1 MVNRIVSFFTSL
13 RLTVVCLSLALLL
26 VFIGTLAQVDQGLY
40 VAQNRYFR
48 SLLVYWSPK
57 GADWGIPVFPGG
69 YLLGGILL
77 VNLLAA
83 HIKRFTF
90 SKKKIGIF
98 LIHAGLILLLL
109 GQFAT
114 DLLQVE
120 THMRLSGGE
129 AKNYSESDRLSEL
142 VLINSASADKDQVVA
157 ISETALSERKQIR
170 HPRLPFTIQVKDY
183 YPNSRLSRRAPMI
196 DTEPPPATQGVGQQL
211 KVQPAATTAKMDERN
226 VPSAVVEILTPQ
238 GSLGTWL
245 VSGFLDELQSLKFD
259 NRTYQV
265 GLRLTRYYKPFYI
278 ELIKFSHDKYLGTD
292 IPKNFSSRIRLHRPE
307 TGEDREVLIY
317 MNNPLRYWGET
328 YYQASWDPKDASATI
343 LQVVR
348 NPSWLTPYLSCAL
361 IALGLV
367 VQFLSHLISFARK
380 SSAKVISAQVQAKG
394 PIRKSAKDRSVK
406 EAVVPVGPAGAGEVA
421 SFPAGS
427 KRRPL

>member
-48 SLLVYWSPK
+48 SLLIYWSPK
-57 GADWGIPVFPGG
+57 GADWRIPVLPGG

-77 VNLLAA
+77 VNLIAA

-90 SKKKIGIF
+90 TKKKIGIF
-98 LIHAGLILLLL
+98 LIHAGIILLIL

-120 THMRLSGGE
+120 THMRLSEGE
-129 AKNYSESDRLSEL
+129 SKNYSESDRLSEL
-142 VLINSASADKDQVVA
+142 VLIDSSIADHDQVVA
-157 ISETALSERKQIR
+157 IPETVLREGKQIR
-170 HPRLPFTIQVKDY
+170 HPQLPFTLQVKQY
-183 YPNSRLSRRAPMI
+183 YPNSRLSRRAPMV
-196 DTEPPPATQGVGQQL
+196 DTDAPPATQGAGQQL

-226 VPSAVVEILTPQ
+226 VPTAVVEILTPQ

-292 IPKNFSSRIRLHRPE
+292 IPKNFSSRIRLRRAE

-328 YYQASWDPKDASATI
+328 YYQASFDPNDPRVTV

-348 NPSWLTPYLSCAL
+348 NPGWLTPYLSCAL
-361 IALGLV
+361 VALGLV
-367 VQFLSHLISFARK
+367 IQFLSHLISFARK
-380 SSAKVISAQVQAKG
+380 SSGKVMSGKGQGKG
-394 PIRKSAKDRSVK
+394 PIRKSAKDRSVE
-406 EAVVPVGPAGAGEVA
+406 EAAVPVGPGGTGEVA

-427 KRRPL
+427 KRRTL

>member
-1 MVNRIVSFFTSL
+1 MVNRIVNFFTSL

-40 VAQNRYFR
+40 AAQNRYFR
-48 SLLVYWSPK
+48 SLLIYWSPK
-57 GADWGIPVFPGG
+57 GADWRIPVLPGG

-77 VNLLAA
+77 INLVAA

-90 SKKKIGIF
+90 TKKKIGIF

-114 DLLQVE
+114 DLFQVE
-120 THMRLSGGE
+120 SHMRLSEGE
-129 AKNYSESDRLSEL
+129 AKNYSENDRLNEL
-142 VLINSASADKDQVVA
+142 VLIDSSIADHDQVVA
-157 ISETALSERKQIR
+157 IPETVLSKGKEIR
-170 HPRLPFTIQVKDY
+170 HPQLPFTVQVKQY

-196 DTEPPPATQGVGQQL
+196 DTEPPPATQGAGQQL
-211 KVQPAATTAKMDERN
+211 KVQPATTTAKMDERN
-226 VPSAVVEILTPQ
+226 VPSAIVEIVTPQ

-265 GLRLTRYYKPFYI
+265 GLRLTRYYKPFYV

-292 IPKNFSSRIRLHRPE
+292 IPKNFSSRIRLRRAE

-328 YYQASWDPKDASATI
+328 YYQASFDPNDPRVTV

-361 IALGLV
+361 VALGLV

-380 SSAKVISAQVQAKG
+380 SSAKVLSGKAQGKET
-394 PIRKSAKDRSVK
+394 IRKSAKDRSVA
-406 EAVVPVGPAGAGEVA
+406 EATVPVGPGGEVT

-427 KRRPL
+427 KRRTL

>member
-57 GADWGIPVFPGG
+57 GADWRIPVFPGG

-142 VLINSASADKDQVVA
+142 VLINSASADKDQ
-157 ISETALSERKQIR
+157 
-170 HPRLPFTIQVKDY
+170 
-183 YPNSRLSRRAPMI
+183 
-196 DTEPPPATQGVGQQL
+196 
-211 KVQPAATTAKMDERN
+211 
-226 VPSAVVEILTPQ
+226 
-238 GSLGTWL
+238 
-245 VSGFLDELQSLKFD
+245 
-259 NRTYQV
+259 
-265 GLRLTRYYKPFYI
+265 
-278 ELIKFSHDKYLGTD
+278 
-292 IPKNFSSRIRLHRPE
+292 
-307 TGEDREVLIY
+307 
-317 MNNPLRYWGET
+317 
-328 YYQASWDPKDASATI
+328 
-343 LQVVR
+343 
-348 NPSWLTPYLSCAL
+348 
-361 IALGLV
+361 
-367 VQFLSHLISFARK
+367 
-380 SSAKVISAQVQAKG
+380 
-394 PIRKSAKDRSVK
+394 
-406 EAVVPVGPAGAGEVA
+406 
-421 SFPAGS
+421 
-427 KRRPL
+427 

>member
-57 GADWGIPVFPGG
+57 GADWRIPILPGG

-77 VNLLAA
+77 INLIAA

-90 SKKKIGIF
+90 TKKKIGIF

-114 DLLQVE
+114 DLFQME
-120 THMRLSGGE
+120 SHMRLSGGE
-129 AKNYSESDRLSEL
+129 SKNYSESDRVCEL
-142 VLINSASADKDQVVA
+142 VLIDSANANQDRVVA
-157 ISETALSERKQIR
+157 IPEAMLSEAKQLR
-170 HPRLPFTIQVKDY
+170 HPQLPFTLQVKQY
-183 YPNSRLSRRAPMI
+183 YPNSRLSRRAPMV
-196 DTEPPPATQGVGQQL
+196 DTDPPPATQGAGQQL
-211 KVQPAATTAKMDERN
+211 RLEPAAITYKMDERN

-245 VSGFLDELQSLKFD
+245 VSGFLDELQSLKFN
-259 NRTYQV
+259 NRTYQL
-265 GLRLTRYYKPFYI
+265 GLRLTRYYKPFYV

-328 YYQASWDPKDASATI
+328 YYQASWDPKDSSATI

-361 IALGLV
+361 VALGLV

-380 SSAKVISAQVQAKG
+380 SSAKPMPGKGQGKG
-394 PIRKSAKDRSVK
+394 PTRNSAKERNVE
-406 EAVVPVGPAGAGEVA
+406 EAVVPVGPAGAGKVG

-427 KRRPL
+427 KRRTL